1 MAENGDFSGDISLTD
16 EIAKIIRERIL
27 NGEYKIG
34 EKIKESQI
42 AAELKVSRT
51 PIREA
56 FKLLENEDLIDYFP
70 YRGCFAKG
78 FTKQDISDIYAVRK
92 ALERLAVEWAVERI
106 TKNDLEELK
115 DQCDLMEFYTS
126 RGETQK
132 VLDMNNDFHD
142 IIYKATGSRFI
153 SQILKSYKTYITRSK
168 KLLYIDEKY
177 LNEILREH
185 KDILKALKERDKD
198 AAVDAISH
206 HLDHSQKRAEAVWH
220 VNKEEE

>member
-1 MAENGDFSGDISLTD
+1 MADNGGFSGEFSLTD

-56 FKLLENEDLIDYFP
+56 FKLLENEGLIDYFP
-70 YRGCFAKG
+70 YRGCYAKG
-78 FTKQDISDIYAVRK
+78 FTKQDIYDIYAVRK
-92 ALERLAVEWAVERI
+92 ALEELAVEWAVEKI
-106 TKNDLEELK
+106 TTSELEELK

-126 RGETQK
+126 RGESQK

-142 IIYKATGSRFI
+142 IIYKATRSRFI
-153 SQILKSYKTYITRSK
+153 SQVLKSYKTYVSRSK
-168 KLLYIDEKY
+168 KLLYVDQNY
-177 LNEILREH
+177 LKEILGEHREILQALTN
-185 KDILKALKERDKD
+185 KDKEASID
-198 AAVDAISH
+198 AVSR
-206 HLDHSQKRAEAVWH
+206 HLDHSQKRAEAIWR
-220 VNKEEE
+220 VNEEA